1 MFIHFFIDF
10 EKDDNLI
17 FILSISKINFF
28 HKEIHISFII
38 IINKSSIYLIIILCI
53 FFNYF
58 LIDFIISLFIRIF
71 DAFSQ
76 GYCIKIIKNIFL
88 DINFN
93 SINFFNHFLQKETI
107 IFIIIISISHDNIKI
122 LRK

>member
-38 IINKSSIYLIIILCI
+38 IINESSRNNMSIRYNNDGLGWRWYDFSSLLKDSFRTLSRIRKYQFI
-53 FFNYF
+53 FNPE
-58 LIDFIISLFIRIF
+58 
-71 DAFSQ
+71 
-76 GYCIKIIKNIFL
+76 
-88 DINFN
+88 DIGKVYYEN
-93 SINFFNHFLQKETI
+93 
-107 IFIIIISISHDNIKI
+107 
-122 LRK
+122 

>member
-1 MFIHFFIDF
+1 MIY
-10 EKDDNLI
+10 
-17 FILSISKINFF
+17 ISKKLSKIKKDIIKTSINIKDFLLSKKLLF
-28 HKEIHISFII
+28 IFYNKSLIYII
-38 IINKSSIYLIIILCI
+38 IILYI

-76 GYCIKIIKNIFL
+76 DYCIKIIKNIFL

-93 SINFFNHFLQKETI
+93 SINFFNHFHQKETI